1 MITFKSS
8 AKMIALYVLFSR
20 VVASKEYFDPMMLQS
35 IDGKQTITDTS
46 VFTSGGQPP
55 GIYRVNIKVNDQT
68 VLNTSLEFKLNDTNE
83 LIPCM
88 SFDLYK
94 KLGLDMEKRVSDAK
108 DNGKNSTCTPIEA
121 QFPGVKATFN
131 FANLELKIAVPQTM
145 LNEQYD
151 VVPADEWDDGVP
163 AILSNYQLS
172 GQKYISGNNSNS
184 DSVFLN
190 LQNGINIGRWRLRN
204 NSTVSEEGTQNLSTY
219 IETAIGEIKGELT
232 VGDSNTSGE
241 IFDSYNLRG
250 IQIASDDDMRADQL
264 TGFAPLIHGIAK
276 SNAVVKIQQ
285 NGHTIY
291 QRNVPAGPF
300 TINDLSSVSDG
311 GKLDVVVTEADGS
324 ETHTTVSYA
333 NVPQLLRTGQ
343 VEYSLALGKA
353 QPGSAGV
360 QDKDIIQP
368 TLSVGLPLDTTLYG
382 GVQYQN
388 QFNAA
393 DAGFGVNL
401 HSIGG
406 VAVDVMNNES
416 HYQGR
421 AHRGKMIRMAY
432 RNYLDATNTQIEL
445 DQRFYQDQFISF
457 SDWSSENYDSSSSQK
472 KNEYNLNINQSVDD
486 KNNLFI
492 TLNRSEN
499 KDNAVSRS
507 WMLGWNSSWKNLS
520 YSINYNMSKESDSPE
535 WDKQLSL
542 TFSFPF
548 YDMYPKTHPI
558 VNYTATSGLKG
569 DLSNQLGVT
578 GTING
583 DSNLNWNTQ
592 VSYASQS
599 GQPDTTSGSAGID
612 YQGSRG
618 DMNITYNADRNNYL
632 SWNASG
638 SIVGHRHG
646 ITFGRTISGSA
657 AIVAVPGID
666 SVPLSGGYNITTDRF
681 GYAIYPD
688 LRPYHR
694 NSVNVDIQHDD
705 RKLDF
710 DTTSK
715 DVVPT
720 KDAIIWAPFKAI
732 NGHKAVFNVKY
743 HQKPLQFG
751 TRAKVEGDDKTYYIG
766 DSGQL
771 YLNVE
776 NDSGNI
782 KFYLDD
788 GMTCG
793 ASYDFPPTSD
803 RARIFVKQLEC
814 R

>member
-1 MITFKSS
+1 MITIKSS
-8 AKMIALYVLFSR
+8 AKMVALFFLFSR
-20 VVASKEYFDPMMLQS
+20 VVVSKEYFDPMLLQS

-46 VFTSGGQPP
+46 MFSTGGQPP
-55 GIYRVNIKVNDQT
+55 GVYRVNVKVNEQT
-68 VLNTSLEFKLNDTNE
+68 VLNTSLEFKQNDTDE
-83 LIPCM
+83 LVPCM

-94 KLGLDMEKRVSDAK
+94 KLGLDMEKLTANAK
-108 DNGKNSTCTPIEA
+108 DNAKNSSCTPIES
-121 QFPGVKATFN
+121 QFPDVKATFN
-131 FANLELKIAVPQTM
+131 FSNIELNIAVPQSM
-145 LNEQYD
+145 LDEQYD
-151 VVPADEWDDGVP
+151 VVPVEEWDDGVP

-172 GQKYISGNNSNS
+172 GQKYIGGNTNSS

-219 IETAIGEIKGELT
+219 IETAISEIKGELT

-241 IFDSYNLRG
+241 IFDSYSLRG

-311 GKLDVVVTEADGS
+311 GKLDVIVTEADGS

-343 VEYSLALGKA
+343 VEYNVALGKA
-353 QPGSAGV
+353 QSSSANA
-360 QDKDIIQP
+360 QDKDIIQSS
-368 TLSVGLPLDTTLYG
+368 LSVGLPLDTTLYG
-382 GVQYQN
+382 GIQYQN
-388 QFNAA
+388 KFSAV
-393 DAGFGVNL
+393 DAGLGVNL

-406 VAVDVMNNES
+406 IAIDMMKNES
-416 HYQGR
+416 HFKSR
-421 AHRGKMIRMAY
+421 DHSGKMIRMAY

-457 SDWSSENYDSSSSQK
+457 SDWSSENYDSFSSQK

-486 KNNLFI
+486 KNNFFI

-499 KDNAVSRS
+499 KDDSVSRS
-507 WMLGWNSSWKNLS
+507 WMLGWNSSWKYIS
-520 YSINYNMSKESDSPE
+520 YSINYSMSKDSSNPE

-542 TFSFPF
+542 NLSVPF
-548 YDMYPKTHPI
+548 FDLFPKTHP
-558 VNYTATSGLKG
+558 VLNYTATSGLKG
-569 DLSNQLGVT
+569 DLSNQLGMT

-592 VSYASQS
+592 VSYASQP
-599 GQPDTTSGSAGID
+599 GQTDTTSGSAGID

-618 DMNITYNADRNNYL
+618 DMNVTYNADRNNYI

-694 NSVNVDIQHDD
+694 NTVNVDVQNDD

-715 DVVPT
+715 NVVPT

-732 NGHKAVFNVKY
+732 NGHKAVFNVIY
-743 HQKPLQFG
+743 NQEPLQFG
-751 TRAKVEGDDKTYYIG
+751 IRAKVDGDDKTYYIG
-766 DSGQL
+766 DNGQL
-771 YLNVE
+771 YVNVE

-788 GMTCG
+788 GLTCN
-793 ASYDFPPTSD
+793 ASYDFPPTND
-803 RARIFVKQLEC
+803 RTKILVKQLEC